1 MMDAILV
8 LFAFCIGCGSM
19 VVSLYMILRGRDRQR
34 ADIMT
39 MLDKILTRVDH
50 YLATGD

>member
-19 VVSLYMILRGRDRQR
+19 VLSLYMILRGRDRQR
-34 ADIMT
+34 ADIIAMV
-39 MLDKILTRVDH
+39 DKVLARVDH
-50 YLATGD
+50 YLETRK